1 MKRAILVLSASLL
14 ALAGCDGGNNPDKSR
29 DRQTVDNSGDLANMR
44 AGIWVS
50 PDGCEYWII
59 DDGVEGYLSPRYE
72 SGSYRPVCRNVPDG
86 FPGLATGNFKQGS
99 TSVIGDPI

>member
-1 MKRAILVLSASLL
+1 MKRTFLL
-14 ALAGCDGGNNPDKSR
+14 MALCAFGVAACDGGNNPDKSR

-50 PDGCEYWII
+50 PDGCEFWII
-59 DDGVEGYLSPRYE
+59 DDGVEGYLSPRYQP
-72 SGSYRPVCRNVPDG
+72 GSNRPVCRDVPDD

-99 TSVIGDPI
+99 TNVIGDPI